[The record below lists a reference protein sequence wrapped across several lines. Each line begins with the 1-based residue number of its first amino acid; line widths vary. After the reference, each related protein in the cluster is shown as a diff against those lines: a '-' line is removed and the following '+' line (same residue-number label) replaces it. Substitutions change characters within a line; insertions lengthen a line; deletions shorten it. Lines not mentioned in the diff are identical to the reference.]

1 MKNYF
6 WVILAAGLAMFWS
19 CEENTLDSVASDGG
33 TGQIVVDT
41 LYATF
46 DSTYAS
52 AIRPSTL
59 GVNQLQL
66 GRRGGYKL
74 RPILRFFGLPEE
86 PIEVLSAYIAFDVT
100 GSNGT
105 PSELTARAHPILNSW
120 LTDTSSVWQDPE
132 SNIDDNITLGEMQI
146 LFQDN
151 SSDLAPT
158 QLLVFNQTG
167 LETMVAWA
175 DTTDSTN
182 YGLVI
187 DFDDADMDYILK
199 LQARSIQT
207 PDTLGPALIYRYI
220 AQSAPSDTL
229 VDTLVAIT
237 DAFLVRNDFQPTPQ
251 RLHTT
256 PYANA
261 RVSLLKFDFQ
271 ELLTRYPN
279 GIIIETANLQLPIDW
294 ANTIID
300 DSTGANLRLIAADS
314 ISSDSIQIIATY
326 ATNINFTVDLRQI
339 SADNLYLEVPEGE
352 ERRQLALRYVQTL
365 LNVPDAI
372 DYFYIDD
379 KQKDNY
385 LSIFSFYTA
394 AAPAPDSRP
403 RIIVKSLR
411 LPDERL

>member
-1 MKNYF
+1 MKNYV

-19 CEENTLDSVASDGG
+19 CEENTLDSVTTDGG

-41 LYATF
+41 LYATY

-66 GRRGGYKL
+66 GRRGGYKF
-74 RPILRFFGLPEE
+74 RPIMRFFGLPEE
-86 PIEVLSAYIAFDVT
+86 PIELLSARIEFAVT
-100 GSNGT
+100 GSSGSPT
-105 PSELTARAHPILNSW
+105 ELTARAHPIIDNW
-120 LTDTSSVWQDPE
+120 LTDTSRVWQDADG
-132 SNIDDNITLGEMQI
+132 NIDDNITLGEMQI
-146 LFQDN
+146 LFQNN

-158 QLLVFNQTG
+158 QQLVFNQTG
-167 LETMVAWA
+167 LETVSAWA

-182 YGLVI
+182 YGLAI
-187 DFDDADMDYILK
+187 DFNDADMDYILK

-251 RLHTT
+251 RLYTT

-261 RVSLLKFDFQ
+261 RVSLLKFDLQ
-271 ELLTRYPN
+271 ELISRYPD

-300 DSTGANLRLIAADS
+300 DSTGANLRLTAADS
-314 ISSDSIQIIATY
+314 VDSDSIAINSAY
-326 ATNINFTVDLRQI
+326 AANINFTVDLRQI
-339 SADNLYLEVPEGE
+339 SADNLFLEVPEGE
-352 ERRQLALRYVQTL
+352 ERRQLALRYAQTL
-365 LNVPDAI
+365 LNVPDAF

-385 LSIFSFYTA
+385 LSIYSFFTANA
-394 AAPAPDSRP
+394 AAPASRP
-403 RIIVKSLR
+403 RIIITSLR

>member
-1 MKNYF
+1 MKKF
-6 WVILAAGLAMFWS
+6 LWVMLAAGMALLWS
-19 CEENTLDSVASDGG
+19 CEENTLESVATDGG
-33 TGQIVVDT
+33 TGQIVADT

-66 GRRGGYKL
+66 GRLGGYKF
-74 RPILRFFGLPEE
+74 RPIMRFFGLPAE

-120 LTDTSSVWQDPE
+120 LTDTSTVWQDPE
-132 SNIDDNITLGEMQI
+132 SNIDDNVTLGEMQI

-151 SSDLAPT
+151 SSELAPT

-167 LETMVAWA
+167 LETVTAWA

-199 LQARSIQT
+199 LQARSVQT

-256 PYANA
+256 PYTNA

-271 ELLTRYPN
+271 DLIARYPN
-279 GIIIETANLQLPIDW
+279 GIIIESANLQLPIDW

-314 ISSDSIQIIATY
+314 ISSDSIQINVAY

-352 ERRQLALRYVQTL
+352 ERRQLALRYAQTL
-365 LNVPDAI
+365 LNVPDAF

-385 LSIFSFYTA
+385 LSIFSFFTA
-394 AAPAPDSRP
+394 AAPAPAARP